1 MRANASAIKSVSAE
15 IQTVRE
21 DGGGQT
27 DEGASAA
34 ETASA
39 RQVKQPL
46 TSPRDSGHSAQ
57 STIRSSPPS
66 SSGI

>member
-1 MRANASAIKSVSAE
+1 MRTNAFAIKSLSAE

-21 DGGGQT
+21 DGGSQT
-27 DEGASAA
+27 DEGASTA

-46 TSPRDSGHSAQ
+46 ISPRDSGNPPQ
-57 STIRSSPPS
+57 STIRSSPSS